1 MIAFDAGSR
10 SSCTVRRETTNTPL
24 QALVLLND
32 PEFVE
37 AARVMAERIQLEGS
51 KDVNDEIILAFRLS
65 TGRRPRPAELSILSN
80 LYHSQ
85 YKKYK
90 SRPGEARKLLTVGE
104 FKSSKPLDLTTTAA
118 LTIVASTILNYDE
131 SYTKR

>member
-1 MIAFDAGSR
+1 M
-10 SSCTVRRETTNTPL
+10 
-24 QALVLLND
+24 
-32 PEFVE
+32 E
-37 AARVMAERIQLEGS
+37 AARVIAERIQREGS

-65 TGRRPRPAELSILSN
+65 TGRRPHPAELSILSN

-85 YKKYK
+85 FKKYK
-90 SRPGEARKLLTVGE
+90 SRPGEARKLLAVGE
-104 FKSSKPLDLTTTAA
+104 FKSSKPLDLTRTAA